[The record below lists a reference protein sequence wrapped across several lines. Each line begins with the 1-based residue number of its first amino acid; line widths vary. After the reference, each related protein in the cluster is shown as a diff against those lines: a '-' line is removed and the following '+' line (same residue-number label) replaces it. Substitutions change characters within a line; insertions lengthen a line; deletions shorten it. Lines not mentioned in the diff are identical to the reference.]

1 MTTPVVTV
9 FGGTG
14 FIGRHVVRRL
24 ARRGVRIRVVTRR
37 ADRALYLK
45 PLGDVGQIVPIVS
58 RLGDNAGLVRAI
70 EGADWVV
77 NMVGILTE
85 RPGQKFED
93 VHARLP
99 GRIAAIAKAAGV
111 KRIVHL
117 SSIGAAPD
125 ASSAY
130 ARSKAAGERA
140 LREVFPE
147 STVLRPSVVFGP
159 EDGFFNMLGSIS
171 RVAPALPIFF
181 SGLPRIEL
189 DGIFPRPNFAKAG
202 ATRMQPV
209 YVGDVADAALA
220 ALDDPKTAGQTYELG
235 GPAIYSYR
243 GLVELALQV
252 IERHRCLV
260 PVPFFA
266 LEAAAFVAS
275 AIPFSPLTRD
285 IPRLMKAH
293 NVVGSGALGL
303 ADLGVT
309 PTALE
314 LVLPTY
320 LHVYRAGRVSRRAT
334 QA

>member
-1 MTTPVVTV
+1 MTAPVVTV

-24 ARRGVRIRVVTRR
+24 ARRGARIRVVTRR

-45 PLGDVGQIVPIVS
+45 PLGDVGQIVPIVL
-58 RLGDNAGLVRAI
+58 RRGDNASLARAI

-77 NMVGILTE
+77 NLVGALVE
-85 RPGQKFED
+85 RPGRRFD
-93 VHARLP
+93 DIHARLP
-99 GRIAAIAKAAGV
+99 GRLGAIAKAAGV
-111 KRIVHL
+111 KRFVHL
-117 SSIGAAPD
+117 SSIN
-125 ASSAY
+125 ASENAGSRY
-130 ARSKAAGERA
+130 AQSKGAGERA

-147 STVLRPSVVFGP
+147 VTVLRPSLVFGQ

-171 RVAPALPIFF
+171 RVAPALPVFF
-181 SGLPRIEL
+181 SGLPKIEL
-189 DGIFPRPNFAKAG
+189 DGIFPKPGFAMAG
-202 ATRMQPV
+202 ATRLQPV
-209 YVGDVADAALA
+209 YVGDVADAVLA
-220 ALDDPKTAGQTYELG
+220 ALDDPKTTGQTYELG

-243 GLVELALQV
+243 GLLELALQV
-252 IERHRCLV
+252 IERRRCLV

-285 IPRLMKAH
+285 VPRLLKAD
-293 NVVGSGALGL
+293 NVVGPGALGL
-303 ADLGVT
+303 ADLGIT

-320 LHVYRAGRVSRRAT
+320 LHIYRAGRVSPRAT